1 MFTVTKVLSSRHLY
15 ALRFKSASVV
25 LNIKNVSFAAI
36 MTLSLCALTLFALS
50 VGKLPITVHQVLEI
64 LLSSERAEAGFQAK
78 IVWDIRFPRVITA
91 VFAGAA
97 LGVSG
102 AIFQSISRNPLGSP
116 DIIGFT
122 SGAAAGALIQ
132 IIYFAGGSVQIA
144 LGAIVGGLATALVVL
159 LLSYQGGT
167 IKRQNLVLT
176 GIGVGAILSAFNGLL
191 LVKGEIDSAIAGN
204 LWLAGSL
211 HARTWDHAV
220 AVFAGVIL
228 LLPLAKLFTAEMA
241 GLELGELRA
250 QSIGVRVLKLR
261 LIMTLIGVALA
272 ALATAATGPIA
283 FIALAAPQLMVR
295 LRNTASLPI
304 ISSALMGALILL
316 IADLITQLIS
326 IDVNLPI
333 GRVCGIIGGFYL
345 LWLITR
351 SR

>member
-1 MFTVTKVLSSRHLY
+1 MV
-15 ALRFKSASVV
+15 
-25 LNIKNVSFAAI
+25 
-36 MTLSLCALTLFALS
+36 LSLCVLTLFALS
-50 VGKLPITVHQVLEI
+50 VGKLPITVHQVLAV
-64 LLSSERAEAGFQAK
+64 LWSSEGAEAGFQAK
-78 IVWDIRFPRVITA
+78 ILWDIRLPRVITA

-97 LGVSG
+97 LGGAG

-191 LVKGEIDSAIAGN
+191 LVKGEIDSAITGN

-295 LRNTASLPI
+295 LRNTSGLPI

-316 IADLITQLIS
+316 ISDLITQLIP

>member
-1 MFTVTKVLSSRHLY
+1 MFTVTKVLSSQYLY
-15 ALRFKSASVV
+15 ALRYKSASVV
-25 LNIKNVSFAAI
+25 VNIKNVSIAAI
-36 MTLSLCALTLFALS
+36 MVLSLCVLTLFALS
-50 VGKLPITVHQVLEI
+50 VGKLPITVHQVLAV
-64 LLSSERAEAGFQAK
+64 LWSSEGAEAGFQAK
-78 IVWDIRFPRVITA
+78 ILWDIRLPRVITA

-97 LGVSG
+97 LGGAG

-191 LVKGEIDSAIAGN
+191 LVKGEIDSAITGN

-295 LRNTASLPI
+295 LRNTSGLPI

-316 IADLITQLIS
+316 ISDLITQLIP

>member
-15 ALRFKSASVV
+15 ALRCKSVSVV
-25 LNIKNVSFAAI
+25 VNTKNISIAAI
-36 MTLSLCALTLFALS
+36 MTLGLCALIFFALS
-50 VGKLPITVHQVLEI
+50 VGKLPTTVHQVLEL
-64 LLSSERAEAGFQAK
+64 LLSSDRTDGGFQAK
-78 IVWDIRFPRVITA
+78 ILWDIRFPRVITA
-91 VFAGAA
+91 VFSGAA

-132 IIYFAGGSVQIA
+132 IIYFSGGSIQVAI
-144 LGAIVGGLATALVVL
+144 GAIVGGFATAAVVL
-159 LLSYQGGT
+159 ALSYQGGT

-176 GIGVGAILSAFNGLL
+176 GIGIGAILSAFNGLL
-191 LVKGEIDSAIAGN
+191 LVKGEIDSAITGN

-211 HARTWDHAV
+211 HARTWEHALPV
-220 AVFAGVIL
+220 LFGVVL
-228 LLPLAKLFTAEMA
+228 LLPLVKLFSAAMA

-250 QSIGVRVLKLR
+250 QSVGIRVLKLR

-272 ALATAATGPIA
+272 ALATASTGPIA
-283 FIALAAPQLMVR
+283 FIALAAPQLMAR
-295 LRNTASLPI
+295 LRNTANLPI

-316 IADLITQLIS
+316 IADLITQLLP
-326 IDVNLPI
+326 IDLNLPI

>member
-1 MFTVTKVLSSRHLY
+1 MLTVTKVLSSRHLY
-15 ALRFKSASVV
+15 ALRCKPVSVV
-25 LNIKNVSFAAI
+25 VNIKNVAIAAI
-36 MTLSLCALTLFALS
+36 MVLSLCVFTLFALS
-50 VGKLPITVHQVLEI
+50 VGKLPITIHQVLEM

-78 IVWDIRFPRVITA
+78 ILWDIRLPRVITA
-91 VFAGAA
+91 VSAGAA

-102 AIFQSISRNPLGSP
+102 AVFQSISRNPLGSP

-132 IIYFAGGSVQIA
+132 IIYFSGGSIEVAI
-144 LGAIVGGLATALVVL
+144 GAIVGGLATAAVVL
-159 LLSYQGGT
+159 ALSYQRGT

-191 LVKGEIDSAIAGN
+191 LVKGDIDSAITGN

-211 HARTWDHAV
+211 HARTWDHALPV
-220 AVFAGVIL
+220 LIGCVL
-228 LLPLAKLFTAEMA
+228 LLPLVKLFSASIS

-250 QSIGVRVLKLR
+250 QSIGIRVLKLR

-272 ALATAATGPIA
+272 ALATASTGPIA
-283 FIALAAPQLMVR
+283 FIALAAPQLVVR
-295 LRNTASLPI
+295 LRNTAKLPI
-304 ISSALMGALILL
+304 ISSAVMGALILL
-316 IADLITQLIS
+316 IADLITQLMP